1 MNLKYMKIVL
11 CVLTLFLISSCQRQN
26 NKKEVGY
33 EITGQ
38 IKNTP
43 DSTSVIIS
51 NMQFVDS
58 TMAINGKF
66 SFVGSINR
74 PQRVLLSLKNAPNR
88 KSFWLENAQINIIGD
103 YDNLEYA
110 ELTGGE
116 NQRLANLLWQQ
127 KKPILKIIDQYGSQL
142 ENKSLEKLK
151 RDSIYDAY
159 ELLTNKLDD
168 IKKKFVKEHPN
179 TLESV
184 ILLAVN
190 RSTWDKDS
198 VRAIFTT
205 MDRATQNTK
214 YGNLISEYLNL
225 PTNPQ
230 IGEMYVDFALQN
242 TEGKTVDFSQL
253 MGTYT
258 LIDFWASWC
267 IPCRKENPILVE
279 LFEKYHKNGFKIVGV
294 SLDTDKSKWLK
305 AIEDDKLLWDNLNDS
320 GELLNSNSISLL
332 YDVRGIPDNILVDQD
347 GIILGRNLRSD
358 TLKDSLQALFDF

>member
-214 YGNLISEYLNL
+214 YGNL
-225 PTNPQ
+225 
-230 IGEMYVDFALQN
+230 M
-242 TEGKTVDFSQL
+242 
-253 MGTYT
+253 
-258 LIDFWASWC
+258 W
-267 IPCRKENPILVE
+267 
-279 LFEKYHKNGFKIVGV
+279 
-294 SLDTDKSKWLK
+294 
-305 AIEDDKLLWDNLNDS
+305 
-320 GELLNSNSISLL
+320 
-332 YDVRGIPDNILVDQD
+332 
-347 GIILGRNLRSD
+347 
-358 TLKDSLQALFDF
+358 